1 MIQVDRHTII
11 QIFGSLM
18 QRPDLLNNIDKYCLD
33 ITDFSEPL
41 DKYIFSA
48 IYNLYI
54 NGAEKIHSA
63 DIDNYLQT
71 NSYAKDLIENENGL
85 SFLQDCEN
93 ESNIENFD
101 FYYNNLKKINLVRE
115 LQLSKNDIDE
125 IYCENVF
132 NERYN
137 EINDNFKKMTPQDIV
152 NFIKNKAANLEKKYI
167 INNLVEE
174 SSPAD
179 SIEERL
185 LELKENP
192 EIGCMLQG
200 DILNTITRGGRLG
213 KLYLRSAGSGIG
225 KSRSMVGDACNIA
238 YPIRFDP
245 KLNKWI
251 ETGSCEKVLYIMTEQ
266 DTEEIDTMILAYL
279 TGYNE
284 DAFTYGTFDPDDERV
299 KIAKDIIIRYKDN
312 MNYARIPDPCSAVV
326 KNLLRRRNIQDG
338 IQYFFYDY
346 IFSSPAMLDEYRD
359 LKIREDVALR
369 LFTTTL
375 KNLAVEL
382 NAFIMTSTQ
391 ISNDEENKKGGF
403 RDFRNIQGSTWP
415 QHIFSYF
422 INRGQSFSG

>member
-18 QRPDLLNNIDKYCLD
+18 YQLDLLNNVDKYCLD
-33 ITDFSEPL
+33 INDFSEPL
-41 DKYIFSA
+41 DRYIFSA
-48 IYNLYI
+48 IYNLYV

-63 DIDNYLQT
+63 DIDNYLKT
-71 NSYAKDLIENENGL
+71 NSYAQELLEHENGL
-85 SFLQDCEN
+85 TFLQDCEN

-125 IYCENVF
+125 IYCENIF

-137 EINDNFKKMTPQDIV
+137 EINDNFKKMTPQDII

-213 KLYLRSAGSGIG
+213 KLYLRSASSGVG
-225 KSRSMVGDACNIA
+225 KTRSMVGDACNIA

-266 DTEEIDTMILAYL
+266 DSEEIDTMIL
-279 TGYNE
+279 
-284 DAFTYGTFDPDDERV
+284 V
-299 KIAKDIIIRYKDN
+299 
-312 MNYARIPDPCSAVV
+312 
-326 KNLLRRRNIQDG
+326 
-338 IQYFFYDY
+338 
-346 IFSSPAMLDEYRD
+346 
-359 LKIREDVALR
+359 
-369 LFTTTL
+369 
-375 KNLAVEL
+375 
-382 NAFIMTSTQ
+382 
-391 ISNDEENKKGGF
+391 
-403 RDFRNIQGSTWP
+403 
-415 QHIFSYF
+415 
-422 INRGQSFSG
+422 